1 MAKDNNISNN
11 SQTNTIVGPN
21 TELHGNLIVNGAAII
36 YGTVIGDVRAE
47 GLVRTAQESLIKGS
61 VTAKEAVIDGEL
73 DGSLTVSGKVTLGGS
88 ARVLGEVKVGLLV
101 IEEGAQFT
109 GKCKMKGAKIT
120 KSVANSPTNSHPKSH
135 DQDAEQIEDAN

>member
-1 MAKDNNISNN
+1 MAKDNTNSNN
-11 SQTNTIVGPN
+11 SQTNTIVGPK

-61 VTAKEAVIDGEL
+61 VVAKEAVIDGEL
-73 DGSLTVSGKVTLGGS
+73 DGSLTVSGKATLGSS
-88 ARVLGEVKVGLLV
+88 ARVVGEVKVSLLV

-120 KSVANSPTNSHPKSH
+120 RDVANSSANSHGKSQS
-135 DQDAEQIEDAN
+135 QDAEQVEDAN